1 MRNRVATELPQD
13 VFKAYYPRLCDFA
26 CRFLK
31 DMDEAEDVVQDVFVA
46 FLERDTAIRKQD
58 STTKAFLY
66 AAVKNACLNRLRR
79 EGMAG
84 RYLQHAPPE
93 ETDER
98 DALYHLIHAEVI
110 GEIHQAMDTLPPG
123 CALVL
128 RKGYLEG
135 LKNPEIAEQLG
146 VSINT
151 VKSQKQRAL
160 LLLREKLTPQAMAL
174 LLPFLLS

>member
-1 MRNRVATELPQD
+1 MNNREATLPED
-13 VFKAYYPRLCDFA
+13 VFKTYYPRLCDFA

-46 FLERDTAIRKQD
+46 FLEQHTASEKPHD
-58 STTKAFLY
+58 DTKAFLY
-66 AAVKNACLNRLRR
+66 AAVKNACLNRLRH
-79 EGMAG
+79 EGVAG
-84 RYLQHAPPE
+84 RYLQQTPQE

-98 DALYHLIHAEVI
+98 DALHHLIHAEVI
-110 GEIHQAMDTLPPG
+110 GEIYQAMNALPPG

-146 VSINT
+146 VSVNT

-160 LLLREKLTPQAMAL
+160 LLLREKLTPQAMTL